1 MKKLLLATLVAL
13 ISLNTTAQLRVLND
27 GNVKIKSLYNYV
39 PSALSVGVNDS
50 ASLSTLDIEY
60 LGIYVK
66 SPINTPIPP
75 NNREIPNVPPFRISI
90 LGSANDVAGSAGYYS
105 CGTIGVMGKAGNNYP
120 GYNYGVFG
128 TLIGNNNGAGIYA
141 STGELLTPISGKYA
155 GYFKGNTYING
166 TLTATS
172 VVTPSDIRL
181 KTNAK
186 SLRAEKGIL
195 DNLLKM
201 DVLSYNYK
209 AEVEDSDANKR
220 HYGLSAQ
227 ELQKVYPDLVY
238 KGQDGYLGVNYSEL
252 IPLLIRAIQELKE
265 EIDNLQ
271 QANIDRSNPSKTS
284 TSDFSRATTPKNLLF
299 QNTPNPAKEQSVIRY
314 QLASTAKDAAICI
327 FDMQGKMLK
336 KFPIS
341 SDNESVT
348 VNGYEL
354 GQGMFLYSL
363 IVNGQEIDTKKM
375 IITR

>member
-1 MKKLLLATLVAL
+1 MSKV
-13 ISLNTTAQLRVLND
+13 
-27 GNVKIKSLYNYV
+27 
-39 PSALSVGVNDS
+39 
-50 ASLSTLDIEY
+50 
-60 LGIYVK
+60 
-66 SPINTPIPP
+66 
-75 NNREIPNVPPFRISI
+75 
-90 LGSANDVAGSAGYYS
+90 
-105 CGTIGVMGKAGNNYP
+105 
-120 GYNYGVFG
+120 
-128 TLIGNNNGAGIYA
+128 
-141 STGELLTPISGKYA
+141 
-155 GYFKGNTYING
+155 
-166 TLTATS
+166 
-172 VVTPSDIRL
+172 
-181 KTNAK
+181 
-186 SLRAEKGIL
+186 
-195 DNLLKM
+195 